1 MTEAR
6 AAAESNQWGMDMR
19 KLLASAGVGAVLALS
34 AAPAQ
39 AASQAS
45 ASARIYRP
53 LVLSSDQNLDLGI
66 IVLSGTT
73 FTGQTVVMNTAGTI
87 TTCGSGGNLTCSGAT
102 TAARYTVVGA
112 ANQTVTV
119 SAPSFALAPA
129 AGNLTFTPAG
139 PASVNT
145 GVNGNSSGVT
155 FTLGGTLSGL
165 ANTTPDGT
173 YTGTFAVTVAYQ

>member
-1 MTEAR
+1 MADAR

-19 KLLASAGVGAVLALS
+19 KLLATAVVGAVLALS

-73 FTGQTVVMNTAGTI
+73 FTNQTVVMNTAGTI

-112 ANQTVTV
+112 ANQTVAG
-119 SAPSFALAPA
+119 SAPAFTMTN
-129 AGNLTFTPAG
+129 GTTNLTFTPNA
-139 PASVNT
+139 PSTVNT
-145 GVNGNSSGVT
+145 GVNGN
-155 FTLGGTLSGL
+155 
-165 ANTTPDGT
+165 
-173 YTGTFAVTVAYQ
+173 